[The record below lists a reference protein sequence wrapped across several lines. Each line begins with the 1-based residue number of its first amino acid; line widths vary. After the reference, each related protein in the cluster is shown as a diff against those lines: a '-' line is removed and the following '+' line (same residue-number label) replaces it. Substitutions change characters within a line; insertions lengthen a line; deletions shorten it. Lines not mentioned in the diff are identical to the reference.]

1 MFFGTASMI
10 DGLVRKMKKEI
21 GLETR
26 VVLTEGEA
34 SIVKKYLE
42 EEVIYDR
49 HLVMDGLRL
58 VYTIRINSIKESPH
72 HIMIGVIVIMK
83 DKGSADVQYGELTSG

>member
-1 MFFGTASMI
+1 MI

-26 VVLTEGEA
+26 VVLTGGEA

-49 HLVMDGLRL
+49 HLVMEGLRL
-58 VYTIRINSIKESPH
+58 VYNKN
-72 HIMIGVIVIMK
+72 K
-83 DKGSADVQYGELTSG
+83 